1 MGWVWKDDPNDAVK
15 SATLDGDHCSTRKVI
30 QSKCKNEEVEPG
42 KFIRKCEKTEEV
54 LRECVGSFIDW
65 LFLRLDCFFWF
76 WFLLNF
82 MGVLLKILRIL
93 FTLLM
98 GWFFQST

>member
-54 LRECVGSFIDW
+54 LRECVGSCD
-65 LFLRLDCFFWF
+65 R
-76 WFLLNF
+76 N
-82 MGVLLKILRIL
+82 G
-93 FTLLM
+93 TLTSAASLI
-98 GWFFQST
+98 GSSSDSTASSGSGSFSTSWGFS